1 MTKNDF
7 AWPDDNDD
15 NASWPD
21 DDNEEFAWPDDD
33 EEDDEFDPGCGF
45 SVVCRPTQTTD
56 SEAEDRGDHAG
67 FDARSAL

>member
-21 DDNEEFAWPDDD
+21 DNEEFSWPDDD
-33 EEDDEFDPGCGF
+33 EEEDEFDPGCGK
-45 SVVCRPTQTTD
+45 
-56 SEAEDRGDHAG
+56 
-67 FDARSAL
+67 